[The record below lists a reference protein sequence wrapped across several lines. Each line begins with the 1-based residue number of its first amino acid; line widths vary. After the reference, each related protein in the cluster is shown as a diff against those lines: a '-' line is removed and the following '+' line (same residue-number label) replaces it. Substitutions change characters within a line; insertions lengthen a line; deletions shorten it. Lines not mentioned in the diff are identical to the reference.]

1 MYDVVLLLVPLVL
14 ALTEYGKRLW
24 KLEGWKAQVLSWGI
38 GMLGGLL
45 LERSLEGALLGLLA
59 ALVANGVFSL
69 EMVKTLLDYLARTQV
84 KLPVLLLL
92 ALLGTSQAQRFS
104 LETGY
109 QVQPV
114 SGPYF
119 LLRYNYPL
127 AQVNLGSGTYLWLL
141 PELGVLPHSAYLR
154 TQVLLETSAWTLG
167 TDLRWG
173 SERVWRIFLRT
184 EF

>member
-1 MYDVVLLLVPLVL
+1 MYDLLLC
-14 ALTEYGKRLW
+14 AKRL
-24 KLEGWKAQVLSWGI
+24 KP
-38 GMLGGLL
+38 
-45 LERSLEGALLGLLA
+45 
-59 ALVANGVFSL
+59 
-69 EMVKTLLDYLARTQV
+69 VKTL
-84 KLPVLLLL
+84 LLLL
-92 ALLGTSQAQRFS
+92 ALLGTSRAQRFS

-127 AQVNLGSGTYLWLL
+127 AQVNLGSGAYLWLL
-141 PELGVLPHSAYLR
+141 PELGALPQSFYLR
-154 TQVLLETSAWTLG
+154 TQVLLETRAWTLG

-173 SERVWRIFLRT
+173 NERVWRIFLRT